1 MCVFADRERAGACK
15 KAAYLRF
22 LLGIFVDEFTSWS
35 ALEHGDWCGSK
46 EDANKKIIKKSSR
59 IRSVLLFFI
68 GTAISMY
75 GITVFIRRDF
85 LTYLLLKSEFV
96 FLDYGESIVLFY
108 IDYFAL
114 VGLCIF
120 VAHYLSKLLR
130 KVQGQNNIQKDK
142 QEKGKEAP

>member
-1 MCVFADRERAGACK
+1 M
-15 KAAYLRF
+15 
-22 LLGIFVDEFTSWS
+22 
-35 ALEHGDWCGSK
+35 
-46 EDANKKIIKKSSR
+46 
-59 IRSVLLFFI
+59 LFFI

-114 VGLCIF
+114 MGFCIF
-120 VAHYLSKLLR
+120 IAHYLAKLLR
-130 KVQGQNNIQKDK
+130 KVHGQNNLQKDK
-142 QEKGKEAP
+142 QEKGKEAS